1 MSPNPNEN
9 PRQPHEQPQ
18 TGQPQQQPL
27 TQPQQQPPQQG
38 RQQSQP
44 QQGQPQR
51 QPQPQPGQ
59 QPPQPPQQQQQS
71 QPSQSG
77 QMPMQGGQPPQ
88 QTQTGLPQQRP
99 QQGPPDTGMQSAGM
113 QSPPMAQQGQMQ
125 QMGQP
130 GMGAQPMG
138 QSPGATHL
146 QPVTIDD
153 IMEEDVVTVQ
163 PDTPVPTVTAQME
176 TEDVGAVVVV
186 DDNEPQSVVTDREVA
201 LALEDTPDL
210 ADKTAE
216 DLMSDEMVTG
226 EQQMS
231 VYEALQQLSE
241 ENIRRL
247 PIVDENGD
255 LTGIVTLDDII
266 VLIGEEM
273 QDAADIIQ
281 TQSPRL

>member
-1 MSPNPNEN
+1 
-9 PRQPHEQPQ
+9 
-18 TGQPQQQPL
+18 
-27 TQPQQQPPQQG
+27 
-38 RQQSQP
+38 
-44 QQGQPQR
+44 
-51 QPQPQPGQ
+51 
-59 QPPQPPQQQQQS
+59 
-71 QPSQSG
+71 
-77 QMPMQGGQPPQ
+77 
-88 QTQTGLPQQRP
+88 
-99 QQGPPDTGMQSAGM
+99 
-113 QSPPMAQQGQMQ
+113 
-125 QMGQP
+125 
-130 GMGAQPMG
+130 MG

-216 DLMSDEMVTG
+216 DLISDEMVTG

>member
-1 MSPNPNEN
+1 
-9 PRQPHEQPQ
+9 
-18 TGQPQQQPL
+18 
-27 TQPQQQPPQQG
+27 
-38 RQQSQP
+38 
-44 QQGQPQR
+44 
-51 QPQPQPGQ
+51 
-59 QPPQPPQQQQQS
+59 
-71 QPSQSG
+71 
-77 QMPMQGGQPPQ
+77 
-88 QTQTGLPQQRP
+88 
-99 QQGPPDTGMQSAGM
+99 
-113 QSPPMAQQGQMQ
+113 
-125 QMGQP
+125 
-130 GMGAQPMG
+130 
-138 QSPGATHL
+138 
-146 QPVTIDD
+146 
-153 IMEEDVVTVQ
+153 MEEDVVTVQ

-201 LALEDTPDL
+201 LALGDMPDL

-216 DLMSDEMVTG
+216 DLISDEMVTG

-255 LTGIVTLDDII
+255 LIGIVTLDDII

>member
-1 MSPNPNEN
+1 
-9 PRQPHEQPQ
+9 
-18 TGQPQQQPL
+18 
-27 TQPQQQPPQQG
+27 
-38 RQQSQP
+38 
-44 QQGQPQR
+44 
-51 QPQPQPGQ
+51 
-59 QPPQPPQQQQQS
+59 
-71 QPSQSG
+71 
-77 QMPMQGGQPPQ
+77 MPMQGGQPPQ
-88 QTQTGLPQQRP
+88 QTQPGLPQQRP

-125 QMGQP
+125 QIGQP

-201 LALEDTPDL
+201 LALGDMPDL

-216 DLMSDEMVTG
+216 DLISDEMVTG

-255 LTGIVTLDDII
+255 LIGIVTLDDII